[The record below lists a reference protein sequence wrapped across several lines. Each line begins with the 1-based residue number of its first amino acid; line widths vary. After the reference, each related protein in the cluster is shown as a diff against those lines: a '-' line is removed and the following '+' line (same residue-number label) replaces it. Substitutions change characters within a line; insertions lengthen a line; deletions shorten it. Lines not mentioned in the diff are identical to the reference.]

1 MPLPDDFLAFLRSE
15 SVSDLFPPEWE
26 KGKRL
31 PRDETPQWQII
42 VKYFKMKIAT
52 AEALGQTHYQ
62 GRMPFSLYFRT
73 KSAFQRK
80 LTRSLQKPSRN
91 AAGAMLLLATAAA
104 VTAAEAPTQLR
115 CRYQEE
121 FYPDIQTGAYPPKQW
136 SENSY
141 RVRSGTLIPYS
152 KSAKCK
158 KRAAAH
164 IPKKGDGIL
173 KYPLANQ
180 EHVVP
185 VVVTAEEIMQKATEW
200 AKLGLGIEKWE
211 PDLCHHGLDSVQPGL
226 TEAVANAK
234 KDFETKGKGAFLDH
248 TSVEET
254 LPLPKRLKGDNVCS
268 VIDPGGS
275 PRRIRITSAGL
286 RIDVNRKF
294 LAASES
300 TAVDDLAAAI
310 FPLMAEKMPAA
321 SGFEAFCEE
330 YRKYHKANATAIKTE
345 RNAFRQAFHT
355 DTRRSDPPHHHHS
368 LRSSLTCASAQ
379 ERGPQC
385 TSCCG
390 CGFRDH
396 YPQEQPGT
404 Y

>member
-1 MPLPDDFLAFLRSE
+1 
-15 SVSDLFPPEWE
+15 
-26 KGKRL
+26 
-31 PRDETPQWQII
+31 
-42 VKYFKMKIAT
+42 MKTAT
-52 AEALGQTHYQ
+52 QTFYQ
-62 GRMPFSLYFRT
+62 GRMPFTRYFHAE
-73 KSAFQRK
+73 SAFPVK
-80 LTRSLQKPSRN
+80 LRRSLKQPSGN

-121 FYPDIQTGAYPPKQW
+121 FYRDIQTGAYPPKQW

-152 KSAKCK
+152 ASSKN
-158 KRAAAH
+158 RAAAH
-164 IPKKGDGIL
+164 IPKKGNGIL

-254 LPLPKRLKGDNVCS
+254 RPLPKRLKGDNVCS

-275 PRRIRITSAGL
+275 PRIRITSAGL

-300 TAVDDLAAAI
+300 TAVDNLAAAI

-321 SGFEAFCEE
+321 SGFDAFCEE

-368 LRSSLTCASAQ
+368 LRSSLTCAYAQ
-379 ERGPQC
+379 EGGPQC

>member
-26 KGKRL
+26 KGKKL
-31 PRDETPQWQII
+31 PRHDTQQWQII
-42 VKYFKMKIAT
+42 VKYFKMKTAT
-52 AEALGQTHYQ
+52 QAFYQ
-62 GRMPFSLYFRT
+62 GRMPFARYFHVE
-73 KSAFQRK
+73 SAFKVK
-80 LTRSLQKPSRN
+80 LRRSLKQPSGN

-121 FYPDIQTGAYPPKQW
+121 FYRDIQTGAYPPKQW

-141 RVRSGTLIPYS
+141 RVRSGTLIPYAE
-152 KSAKCK
+152 SANAK

-164 IPKKGDGIL
+164 IPKKGNGIL

-211 PDLCHHGLDSVQPGL
+211 PDLCHHDLDIVQPGL

-254 LPLPKRLKGDNVCS
+254 RPLPKRLKGDNVCS
-268 VIDPGGS
+268 VIDPGG
-275 PRRIRITSAGL
+275 PPQGIRITSAGL

-321 SGFEAFCEE
+321 SGFDAFCEE

>member
-52 AEALGQTHYQ
+52 AGALGQTHYQ

-80 LTRSLQKPSRN
+80 LARSLQKPSGN

-121 FYPDIQTGAYPPKQW
+121 FYRDIQTGAYPPKQW

-141 RVRSGTLIPYS
+141 RVRSGTLIPYAES
-152 KSAKCK
+152 K

-164 IPKKGDGIL
+164 IPKKGNGIL

-211 PDLCHHGLDSVQPGL
+211 PDRCHDLESVQPGL

-254 LPLPKRLKGDNVCS
+254 RPLPKRLKGDNVCS

-275 PRRIRITSAGL
+275 PRIRITSAGL

-321 SGFEAFCEE
+321 SGFDAFGEE
-330 YRKYHKANATAIKTE
+330 NRKYHKANATAIKTE

>member
-1 MPLPDDFLAFLRSE
+1 
-15 SVSDLFPPEWE
+15 
-26 KGKRL
+26 
-31 PRDETPQWQII
+31 
-42 VKYFKMKIAT
+42 
-52 AEALGQTHYQ
+52 
-62 GRMPFSLYFRT
+62 
-73 KSAFQRK
+73 
-80 LTRSLQKPSRN
+80 
-91 AAGAMLLLATAAA
+91 MLLLATAAA

-121 FYPDIQTGAYPPKQW
+121 FYRDIQSGAYPPKQW

-152 KSAKCK
+152 ASSKN
-158 KRAAAH
+158 RAAAH

-211 PDLCHHGLDSVQPGL
+211 PDRCHDLESVQPGL

-254 LPLPKRLKGDNVCS
+254 RPLPKRLKGDNVCS

-275 PRRIRITSAGL
+275 PRIRITSAGL

-300 TAVDDLAAAI
+300 TAVDDLAATI
-310 FPLMAEKMPAA
+310 FPLMAEKMPEA
-321 SGFEAFCEE
+321 SGFDAFGEE
-330 YRKYHKANATAIKTE
+330 NRKYHKANATAIKTE

>member
-26 KGKRL
+26 KGKKL
-31 PRDETPQWQII
+31 PRHDTPQWQII
-42 VKYFKMKIAT
+42 VKYFKMKTAT
-52 AEALGQTHYQ
+52 QTYYQ
-62 GRMPFSLYFRT
+62 GRMPFARYFHAE
-73 KSAFQRK
+73 SAFPVKIR
-80 LTRSLQKPSRN
+80 RSLKQPSGN

-121 FYPDIQTGAYPPKQW
+121 FYRDIQTGAYPPKQW

-152 KSAKCK
+152 ESANSK

-254 LPLPKRLKGDNVCS
+254 RPLPKRLKGDNVCS
-268 VIDPGGS
+268 VIDPGG
-275 PRRIRITSAGL
+275 PPQGIRITSAGL

>member
-26 KGKRL
+26 KGKKL
-31 PRDETPQWQII
+31 PRHNTPQWQII
-42 VKYFKMKIAT
+42 VKYFKMKTAT
-52 AEALGQTHYQ
+52 QTFYQ
-62 GRMPFSLYFRT
+62 GRMPFARYFHVE
-73 KSAFQRK
+73 SSFK
-80 LTRSLQKPSRN
+80 LKLRRSLQKPSGN

-121 FYPDIQTGAYPPKQW
+121 FYRDIQTGAYPPKQW

-141 RVRSGTLIPYS
+141 RVRSGTLIPYAES
-152 KSAKCK
+152 SK

-164 IPKKGDGIL
+164 IPKKGNGIL

-211 PDLCHHGLDSVQPGL
+211 PDRCHDLESVQPGL

-254 LPLPKRLKGDNVCS
+254 RPLPKRLKGDNVCS

-275 PRRIRITSAGL
+275 PRIRITSAGL

-321 SGFEAFCEE
+321 SGFDAFCEE